1 MTHTPQPQ
9 AFIPGFFV
17 MWEFIK
23 ELHLLTRTR
32 TARANVEVQTVM
44 LEKTGALG
52 YLGAENGE
60 FKDEKGWAPGV
71 RGGGILPSPPT
82 RGFHQGQERYSSR

>member
-1 MTHTPQPQ
+1 
-9 AFIPGFFV
+9 
-17 MWEFIK
+17 
-23 ELHLLTRTR
+23 
-32 TARANVEVQTVM
+32 M

-52 YLGAENGE
+52 YVGTENGE

-82 RGFHQGQERYSSR
+82 REFHQGQEEDSSDEDSVPATCPRCTLEDSPHR